1 MKIYIDGKY
10 FGRDEAK
17 ISVFDHGFLYGD
29 GVFEGIRAYS
39 GKVFKLKEHV
49 IRLYKSAKAILLD
62 INMSPQD
69 MEKAVEDT
77 FRENKKEDAYIRLVV
92 SRGSGDLGVNPA
104 NCKDPSVVIIVG
116 EVSAYPKEFYDNGIT
131 AMTSSLR
138 RVAPDTFDVRV
149 KSLNY
154 LNNSLAKIEANNAG
168 CMEAIILNHNGYVA
182 ECTGE
187 NIFIFSGG
195 VLKTSGATD
204 SVLEG
209 ITRNFVLELARSG
222 GIKAIETQLTQY
234 DLYTSDECFLT
245 GTGAELMPV
254 TMIDGRKIGT
264 GKPGKN
270 TRALIELFHKEIRKI

>member
-116 EVSAYPKEFYDNGIT
+116 EVSVYPKEFYDNGIT

-195 VLKTSGATD
+195 VLKTPGATD